1 MSVSRILYSL
11 LAMISIGCA
20 IYLYTKDESSTIQI
34 VPDIE
39 LPAFSGVNVHNISY
53 ADTGIRSYTIN
64 SVHLEHFAQQ
74 GSTVFDSP
82 VLSIYAN
89 GTTKEWEISAD
100 KAILDK
106 DEVLTLYDNVLAQN
120 LLPDSGF
127 DTLSSQKMSIKLTNR
142 DFWTDTKVIMLG
154 PQFETHGEAMKGNF
168 ADNIAEVYNKVN
180 SRYET
185 LTP

>member
-1 MSVSRILYSL
+1 M
-11 LAMISIGCA
+11 
-20 IYLYTKDESSTIQI
+20 
-34 VPDIE
+34 
-39 LPAFSGVNVHNISY
+39 
-53 ADTGIRSYTIN
+53 
-64 SVHLEHFAQQ
+64 
-74 GSTVFDSP
+74 
-82 VLSIYAN
+82 LSIYAN

-127 DTLSSQKMSIKLTNR
+127 DTLSTQKMSIKLTDR
-142 DFWTDTKVIMLG
+142 DFWTDSKVIMLG
-154 PQFETHGEAMKGNF
+154 PQFETYGEAMKGNF